1 MDRERTCIVTREKI
15 DPKKAI
21 RLCVMP
27 NGALFADLKG
37 NFPAHGYW
45 IIPQGKNFIQLFSQ
59 PKRFRQIKGAV
70 RPSEDFVSQLQMQLK
85 NRILQQIGLAK
96 RAGQLIFGFE
106 KVKIWLKENK
116 AALAIVAKD
125 GSQAE
130 IERLGLSARNITM
143 VQILE
148 KEELGKALGRDKVV
162 HIVLR
167 ETPLTENIKNDLYRY
182 QMLIEE

>member
-1 MDRERTCIVTREKI
+1 MTSERTCIVTRKKI

-21 RLCVMP
+21 RLCVTP
-27 NGALFADLKG
+27 TGELFSDLKG
-37 NFPAHGYW
+37 NFPTRGYW
-45 IIPQGKNFIQLFSQ
+45 IIPTRENFMQLFSQ
-59 PKRFRQIKGAV
+59 SKKFRQIKGAHM
-70 RPSEDFVSQLQMQLK
+70 PSEYFVERLTERLK

-116 AALAIVAKD
+116 AALAIIAKD

-130 IERLGLSARNITM
+130 IERLGLSKQNIPIA
-143 VQILE
+143 QLLN

-162 HIVLR
+162 HVILCQSQ
-167 ETPLTENIKNDLYRY
+167 LTVNIQNDLYRY
-182 QMLIEE
+182 NMLT